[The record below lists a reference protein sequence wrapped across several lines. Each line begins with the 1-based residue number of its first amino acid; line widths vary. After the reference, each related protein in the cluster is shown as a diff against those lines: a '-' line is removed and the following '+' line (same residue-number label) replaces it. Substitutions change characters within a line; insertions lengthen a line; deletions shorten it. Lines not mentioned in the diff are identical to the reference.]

1 MSSRSRTSYFSVG
14 VGPVARK
21 EFADHLSGLRFGV
34 LLVLIG
40 VASVAAVYSAGSAM
54 REVASEITRLQ
65 FGFLK
70 LFTVSG
76 ESLPSLVSFISFLA
90 PLLGIAL
97 GFDAINAERSQGT
110 LSRLIS
116 QPIHRDAVLQGK
128 FVAGLGIVTL
138 ALTAIVLI
146 VGGVGLALLGVPPA
160 AEEIWRLIVWILVTA
175 LYVGFWLAVA
185 QLFSVVFKQ
194 AATSALASI
203 AVWLFFTIFFGLL
216 LGLFVNAVAPAGS
229 GATDLQVLRHEQLSD
244 QLSRLSPVTL
254 YSEATAALLDP
265 TVRSLGVLVGSQVD
279 RALVAPLGFGQSLL
293 LVWPQIVSLLAAC
306 IVFFAVSYI
315 VFMREEIRA

>member
-1 MSSRSRTSYFSVG
+1 MLSRKGYRFFSVG

-34 LLVLIG
+34 LLVIIA
-40 VASVAAVYSAGSAM
+40 VASIAAVYSAGSAM
-54 REVASEITRLQ
+54 REVASELTRLQ

-76 ESLPSLVSFISFLA
+76 ESLPSLVSFVSFLA

-138 ALTAIVLI
+138 ALAAIVVI
-146 VGGVGLALLGVPPA
+146 VGGVGLALLGVPPS
-160 AEEIWRLIVWILVTA
+160 AEEVGRLLVWIVVTA
-175 LYVGFWLAVA
+175 LYVGFWLALA

-194 AATSALASI
+194 AATSALAAI
-203 AVWLFFTIFFGLL
+203 AVWLFFAVFFNLL
-216 LGLFVNAVAPAGS
+216 LGLLVNAIAPVGTN
-229 GATDLQVLRHEQLSD
+229 ATDLQVLRHEQLRD
-244 QLSRLSPVTL
+244 QLGRLSPVTL
-254 YSEATAALLDP
+254 YTEATAALLDP
-265 TVRSLGVLVGSQVD
+265 TVRSLGVLVGSQID
-279 RALVAPLGFGQSLL
+279 RALLSPLGFGQSLI

-306 IVFFAVSYI
+306 IVFFAASYI